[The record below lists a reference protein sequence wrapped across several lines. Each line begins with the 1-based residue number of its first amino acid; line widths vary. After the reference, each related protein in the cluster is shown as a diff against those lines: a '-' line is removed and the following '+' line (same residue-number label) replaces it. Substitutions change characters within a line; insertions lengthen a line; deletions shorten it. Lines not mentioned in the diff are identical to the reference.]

1 VFRTGIS
8 ICLSPAYFPIP
19 DTTVTL
25 LSPAASASLAGGCRK
40 KVAKVRESIVKF
52 RTGAESAIAAPGAAD
67 RAWPSL
73 ARRLA
78 AAVPASLVCGIA
90 AAQDGGPKGPGL
102 FELLM
107 PLVIVI
113 AAGALAWYL
122 VRRRGSF
129 VRSDGP
135 VQLVQVMPVGTRER
149 LLLVRIDN
157 RYCLLGATPVQISPL
172 TEWSVP
178 PETGPDTAKDG
189 STLS

>member
-1 VFRTGIS
+1 M
-8 ICLSPAYFPIP
+8 A
-19 DTTVTL
+19 L
-25 LSPAASASLAGGCRK
+25 LARLARC
-40 KVAKVRESIVKF
+40 
-52 RTGAESAIAAPGAAD
+52 
-67 RAWPSL
+67 AWAGL
-73 ARRLA
+73 ARRV
-78 AAVPASLVCGIA
+78 AVGLSAGLVCGVA
-90 AAQDGGPKGPGL
+90 AAQEAGAKGPGL

-172 TEWSVP
+172 MEWSVP
-178 PETGPDTAKDG
+178 PETGPDTAMDG
-189 STLS
+189 VTLS